1 MVTYVVDSNCFIH
14 MGAMGATT
22 LLKDLKSGLK
32 TMHVTNGVHG
42 EIRTVR
48 FQRWK
53 QRPNLLEQIKPL
65 LTTHSVDDGQIR
77 GLASKIGER
86 ASPQDVDLS
95 LMVLSSKL
103 QREGHDVLLVTD
115 DFKMAKATEEHKL
128 AAEVCPP
135 STFFERI
142 SKSAKGKHASE
153 LRRLGRRIRAAE
165 MQYAISR
172 RNEYDVQAKITWMVD
187 SLLATAPFKI
197 ASADATAFSDL

>member
-22 LLKDLKSGLK
+22 LLKDLKSALK
-32 TMHVTNGVHG
+32 TMHVTDGVHG

-53 QRPNLLEQIKPL
+53 QRPNLLEQVKPL

-95 LMVLSSKL
+95 LMVLSSSL
-103 QREGHDVLLVTD
+103 QREGHNVCLLYTS
-115 DFKMAKATEEHKL
+115 
-128 AAEVCPP
+128 P
-135 STFFERI
+135 SPRDRQ
-142 SKSAKGKHASE
+142 KSRMPS
-153 LRRLGRRIRAAE
+153 
-165 MQYAISR
+165 
-172 RNEYDVQAKITWMVD
+172 
-187 SLLATAPFKI
+187 
-197 ASADATAFSDL
+197 SA